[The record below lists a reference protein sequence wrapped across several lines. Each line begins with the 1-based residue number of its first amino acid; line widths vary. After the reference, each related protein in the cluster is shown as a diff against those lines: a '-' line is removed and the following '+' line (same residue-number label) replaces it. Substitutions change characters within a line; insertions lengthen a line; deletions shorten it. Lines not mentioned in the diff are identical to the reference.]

1 VPEESK
7 KIIMAGSVLRHEKD
21 KRTNLTVSGR
31 SYPNTNNAASLL
43 GQPPTKSV
51 SFLDQPQME
60 NASLLGQPPTKSV
73 SFLDQPQ
80 MENAS
85 LLGQPQIENFAMLD
99 VPTTKKKSVLSHQTS

>member
-60 NASLLGQPPTKSV
+60 NASLLGQP
-73 SFLDQPQ
+73 
-80 MENAS
+80 
-85 LLGQPQIENFAMLD
+85 QIENFAMLD